1 MSASSHHSGTP
12 HGESVGPVE
21 DAQSRAADSL
31 SVDSADA
38 ATHSEAY
45 RPTSSLEILQQ
56 RARLIRRTREYFHAH
71 GYWEVETPL
80 LSRDT
85 VVDLHLEPFAV
96 QGDFGGAV
104 GQATYYLQTSPE
116 FHMKRLLAAGGD
128 RLFQITRAFRQAER
142 GQLHNPEFTILE
154 WYARGVDHFQ
164 QMSFL
169 EGLCRQLF
177 AESSAT
183 CACPERFERLTY
195 AEVFRQSVGIDPLD
209 SDAREIAAR
218 MVALG
223 IPMSSVTDFH
233 AQNIH
238 ADVVDK
244 DELLNLLLAERVE
257 PWLAEQGGVFVY
269 DYPLSQAALARRN
282 PHDPR
287 VAERF
292 ELYVQGVELCNGYHE
307 LLDAEELRERNREA
321 NRQRTA
327 RGLPSLPIESHLL
340 AAMEQGLPPCSGVAV
355 GLDRLLMLA
364 LGQQQLD
371 SVWGF
376 PIERA

>member
-1 MSASSHHSGTP
+1 MSAPLHELGNSP
-12 HGESVGPVE
+12 GEPAV
-21 DAQSRAADSL
+21 AASL
-31 SVDSADA
+31 SAIATSRSAA
-38 ATHSEAY
+38 CG
-45 RPTSSLEILQQ
+45 PTTSLEMLQQ
-56 RARLIRRTREYFHAH
+56 RARLIRQTREYFHTH

-80 LSRDT
+80 LSQDT
-85 VVDLHLEPFAV
+85 VIDLHLEPFAV

-116 FHMKRLLAAGGD
+116 FHMKRLLAAGAD

-142 GQLHNPEFTILE
+142 GPLHNPEFTILE
-154 WYARGVDHFQ
+154 WYAQGEDHFQ
-164 QMSFL
+164 QMTFL

-177 AESSAT
+177 AASAAT
-183 CACPERFERLTY
+183 WTLPEQFKRLTY

-209 SDAREIAAR
+209 SDARQIAAR
-218 MVALG
+218 MEALG
-223 IPMSSVTDFH
+223 IPPNSATELDSQ
-233 AQNIH
+233 A
-238 ADVVDK
+238 VDK

-282 PHDPR
+282 PYDPR

-292 ELYVQGVELCNGYHE
+292 ELYVRGIELCNGYHE
-307 LLDAEELRERNREA
+307 LLDAEELRTRNREA
-321 NRQRTA
+321 NCQRAA
-327 RGLPSLPIESHLL
+327 RGLPQLPSESHLL
-340 AAMEQGLPPCSGVAV
+340 EAMHQGLPPCSGVAV